1 MGPIGDCPLW
11 VIVRIK
17 RGGVHSTVPDTQK
30 INSSRVLVLVPLVLL
45 LLEACVLSCFSCVQ
59 FFVTLW
65 TTDLQAS
72 LFMGLSRQEYWHG
85 KPWQAIPHSREA
97 SQPRS
102 RSCDEILHSRKCRL
116 FESPLFPLCSL
127 HGLSTP
133 LQSNIL
139 RAQLPCHL
147 PWSFPR
153 EPQQMEMCVPTGQ
166 VLASVKAVLAQDDL
180 SSLRA
185 LSCSDTMRSG

>member
-1 MGPIGDCPLW
+1 MGAKLLQVCPILCDLMDHRPPSFS
-11 VIVRIK
+11 
-17 RGGVHSTVPDTQK
+17 VHGP
-30 INSSRVLVLVPLVLL
+30 
-45 LLEACVLSCFSCVQ
+45 
-59 FFVTLW
+59 
-65 TTDLQAS
+65 LQARILAWVAMS
-72 LFMGLSRQEYWHG
+72 
-85 KPWQAIPHSREA
+85 HSREA

-116 FESPLFPLCSL
+116 FESPLFSLCSF
-127 HGLSTP
+127 HGLSAP

-153 EPQQMEMCVPTGQ
+153 ESQQMEMCVPTGQ

-185 LSCSDTMRSG
+185 LSPSDTMRSG